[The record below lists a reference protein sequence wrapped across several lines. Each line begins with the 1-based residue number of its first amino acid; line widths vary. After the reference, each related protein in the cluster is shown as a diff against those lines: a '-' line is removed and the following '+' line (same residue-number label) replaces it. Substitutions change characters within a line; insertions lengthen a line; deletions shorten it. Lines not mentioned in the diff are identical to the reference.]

1 MVEILIVVVI
11 TGILAA
17 LVVPQ
22 FANATEEAGR
32 TATIDSLTKIRRA
45 IDVYYI
51 RNGNLW
57 PNIIEDNGQAAWG
70 ELMTNTSNTYLRE
83 FYNYWVPSSAA
94 RVVIFGTAPGRCLSD
109 HPRLDLRSDDRARLG
124 GWIRRAGPGLSE
136 AVIVRITPWNAGVFA
151 TDSLHGRSENAD
163 VIEARGC
170 RGELQNRAEGPHP

>member
-1 MVEILIVVVI
+1 MCVDMMNGRSMTRGPRAMARRAFTMVEILIVVVI
-11 TGILAA
+11 LGILAA

-83 FYNYWVPSSAA
+83 VPHNYWVPSSAA
-94 RVVIFGTAPGRCLSD
+94 RVVIFGTAPD
-109 HPRLDLRSDDRARLG
+109 VAYQTTH
-124 GWIRRAGPGLSE
+124 GWIFDPTTGRVWAGGFDGLDQ
-136 AVIVRITPWNAGVFA
+136 AYPK
-151 TDSLHGRSENAD
+151 
-163 VIEARGC
+163 
-170 RGELQNRAEGPHP
+170 P